1 MEEIRKEPVTVALIL
16 INVLIFI
23 AVELTGTS
31 QDAWHVLNYGAA
43 YTPYI
48 VEKGE
53 VYRLFTSM
61 FLHFGIEHLV
71 NNMLVLFVLGS
82 RLEQVTGKIR
92 FVLIYPLAG
101 SGTAVSGIFCIS
113 RGIRSSVCC
122 DGSDDLC
129 CHSK

>member
-82 RLEQVTGKIR
+82 RLEQVIGKIR
-92 FVLIYPLAG
+92 FVLIYLLGGIAG
-101 SGTAVSGIFCIS
+101 NILSLVLEL
-113 RGIRSSVCC
+113 RSQEFLYQQGHPEQC
-122 DGSDDLC
+122 LL
-129 CHSK
+129 

>member
-82 RLEQVTGKIR
+82 RLEQVIGKIR
-92 FVLIYPLAG
+92 LCL
-101 SGTAVSGIFCIS
+101 SIFWAELREIFS
-113 RGIRSSVCC
+113 RWFWNCGLRNFLYQQGHPEQC
-122 DGSDDLC
+122 LL
-129 CHSK
+129 

>member
-48 VEKGE
+48 VEKRRSLPA
-53 VYRLFTSM
+53 VLPPCSCT
-61 FLHFGIEHLV
+61 FGKFEHLV

-82 RLEQVTGKIR
+82 RLEQVIGKIR
-92 FVLIYPLAG
+92 FVLI
-101 SGTAVSGIFCIS
+101 
-113 RGIRSSVCC
+113 
-122 DGSDDLC
+122 
-129 CHSK
+129 